1 MKKYYTIGV
10 DFGTLTARGVLV
22 DVSNGEEKAVSI
34 FGYQDAV
41 IDRTLPEYNTA
52 LPSEYALQNPE
63 DYEAALEG
71 ILKDLWRK
79 AEIDPACVVGIGI
92 DFTSCTV
99 IPLDEGMMPLCM
111 NPAFRGNKHSWPK
124 LWKHHSAQKQANR
137 INEVARRRGETFIK
151 RYGGTSSCEWLFAK
165 VLEILEEA
173 PDVYAATYR
182 FVEAADWIFYLLTGE
197 LKKSSVPAGFK
208 AFWSKD
214 EGYPSREFF
223 KELDP
228 ALENVIEEK
237 IGTEVFS
244 IGTYAGRL
252 SRRMSE
258 ITGLP
263 EGISVALGNIDAHS
277 SFPAAGATEDSSML
291 MIMGTSLCHILISSK
306 EVFIDGISG
315 VVRDGVMPGYY
326 GYEAGQAAVGD
337 IYDWFVSNLLPS
349 EFLDEVKRRNINVFD
364 LINEKMALIKPGAS
378 GLLALDWWNGNRSL
392 LVNSDLSGLV
402 LGMTLTTAP
411 EEVYRALVEAT
422 AFGSRMIIE
431 EFVRRG
437 VPVNRIYACGG
448 LSIKSPEIMQIFAD
462 ILGKPVIISNAKQ
475 TSALGA
481 AIYGAAAAGRQ
492 RGGYDSVFEAVE
504 RMVSPSEAVYV
515 PNKSNEDVYN
525 KLYEQYVLLHDFF
538 GRGGSDVMQ
547 TLKHIKNSCTAA
559 D

>member
-1 MKKYYTIGV
+1 MKKHYAIGV

-52 LPSEYALQNPE
+52 LPPEYALQNPE

-79 AEIDPACVVGIGI
+79 AEVDPSCIVGIGI

-99 IPLDEGMMPLCM
+99 IPLDSGMTPLCM
-111 NPAFRGNKHSWPK
+111 NPELRANKHSWPK
-124 LWKHHSAQKQANR
+124 LWKHHGAQKQANL
-137 INEVARRRGETFIK
+137 INETAKRRGEKFIK
-151 RYGGTSSCEWLFAK
+151 RYGGTSSAEWMFAK
-165 VLEILEEA
+165 ILEVLEEA
-173 PDVYAATYR
+173 PEVYAATYR

-208 AFWSKD
+208 AFWSRED
-214 EGYPSREFF
+214 GYPSKEFF
-223 KELDP
+223 RELNP
-228 ALENVIEEK
+228 ALENVIADK
-237 IGTEVFS
+237 IGEEVYP
-244 IGTYAGRL
+244 IGECSGRL

-291 MIMGTSLCHILISSK
+291 MIMGTSLCHILISSR

-315 VVRDGVMPGYY
+315 VVRDGVLPGFY

-349 EFLDEVKRRNINVFD
+349 EFLDEVRRRNINIFE
-364 LINEKMALIKPGAS
+364 LINEKMARIRPGAS
-378 GLLALDWWNGNRSL
+378 GLIALDWWNGNRSL
-392 LVNSDLSGLV
+392 LVNSELSGLI

-431 EFVRRG
+431 EFVRKG
-437 VPVNRIYACGG
+437 VPVDSVYACGSM
-448 LSIKSPEIMQIFAD
+448 SIKSPEIMQIFAD
-462 ILGKPVIISNAKQ
+462 VIGKPIIISSAKQ

-481 AIYGAAAAGRQ
+481 AIYGAAAAGSE
-492 RGGYDSVFEAVE
+492 RGGYDSVFDAVE
-504 RMVSPSEAVYV
+504 HMVTPPETVYT
-515 PNKSNEDVYN
+515 PDRANEEVYN
-525 KLYEQYVLLHDFF
+525 KLYEQYVSLHDYF

-547 TLKHIKNSCTAA
+547 TLKRIKSSRAA
-559 D
+559 AE

>member
-1 MKKYYTIGV
+1 MKNKYAIGV

-52 LPSEYALQNPE
+52 LPPEWALQNPE

-71 ILKDLWRK
+71 ILKELWRK
-79 AEIDPACVVGIGI
+79 AGIDPGDVVGIGI

-99 IPLDEGMMPLCM
+99 IPLDGKMTPLCRD
-111 NPAFRGNKHSWPK
+111 PAFRGNKHSWPK
-124 LWKHHSAQKQANR
+124 LWKHHGAQRQADR
-137 INEVARRRGETFIK
+137 INETARRRGERFIE
-151 RYGGTSSCEWLFAK
+151 RYGGASSCEWLFAK
-165 VLEILEEA
+165 VLEVLEEA
-173 PDVYAATYR
+173 PEVYAATHR
-182 FVEAADWIFYLLTGE
+182 FVEATDWVFYLLTGE

-208 AFWSKD
+208 AFWSRD
-214 EGYPSREFF
+214 GGYPSKEFF
-223 KELDP
+223 KELNP

-237 IGTEVFS
+237 IGAEVYP
-244 IGTYAGRL
+244 IGECAGAL
-252 SRRMSE
+252 SRRMAE

-263 EGISVALGNIDAHS
+263 EGIGVALGNIDAHS
-277 SFPAAGATEDSSML
+277 SFPAAGAAEDSSML

-349 EFLDEVKRRNINVFD
+349 EFLDEVKRRNISVFD
-364 LINEKMALIKPGAS
+364 LINEKMARIKPGAS

-402 LGMTLTTAP
+402 LGMTLTTSP
-411 EEVYRALVEAT
+411 EEIYRALVEAT

-431 EFVRRG
+431 EFARRG
-437 VPVNRIYACGG
+437 VPVDRVYACGG

-462 ILGKPVIISNAKQ
+462 IIGKPISISSAKQ

-481 AIYGAAAAGRQ
+481 AVYGAAAAGRE

-504 RMVSPSEAVYV
+504 HMVTPPETVYL
-515 PNKSNEDVYN
+515 PERANEDVYN
-525 KLYEQYVLLHDFF
+525 RLYEQYVLLHDYF

-547 TLKHIKNSCTAA
+547 ALKQIKNSCAAA